1 MKMSCT
7 ANCARNAVAKGLCLM
22 HYKPST
28 AAGTDIAR
36 QFGVAKTTV
45 SSIRLGRTWSNL

>member
-7 ANCARNAVAKGLCLM
+7 AN
-22 HYKPST
+22 
-28 AAGTDIAR
+28 IAR